1 MMKESEAA
9 ARQPHQ
15 MYFICLFN
23 FHVSAPH
30 QLYGPSILIY
40 LKVILPSPQKEK
52 SATDQ

>member
-30 QLYGPSILIY
+30 QLYVPSILIY
-40 LKVILPSPQKEK
+40 LKVILFLAPKMK